1 MGCVVTGRLVLLRHG
16 ESTANRAG
24 TFTGL
29 RDEPL
34 TVEGERQ
41 AVTAGRLLKAA
52 GILPDQVL
60 TSTLQRTV
68 RTAEL
73 VLDTLGIVIPMETV
87 WQLNERNYGALT
99 GMTKTDAR
107 RTLGDDEYTRLR
119 RSRNGEPPAMSLQ
132 AWTALRS
139 SSALRDLPD
148 AALRRT
154 EALSDVIERVR
165 PVLQNRLVPMV
176 RTGRSVLVVA
186 HGNSL
191 RAMCACVDDLT
202 DLELPALNLPT
213 GQPLLYQLTPTG
225 ALAPRG
231 GTYLDPAA
239 AQHAAALVAAE
250 GGT

>member
-1 MGCVVTGRLVLLRHG
+1 MTGRLVLLRHG

-52 GILPDQVL
+52 GILPDRVL

-68 RTAEL
+68 RTAEVL
-73 VLDTLGIVIPMETV
+73 LDTLGIVIPMETV

-119 RSRNGEPPAMSLQ
+119 RSRNGAPPAMSLH

-191 RAMCACVDDLT
+191 RAVCACIDDLT
-202 DLELPALNLPT
+202 DLELHALNLPT
-213 GQPLLYQLTPTG
+213 GQPLQYQLTPTG

>member
-1 MGCVVTGRLVLLRHG
+1 VTGRLVLLRHG

-34 TVEGERQ
+34 TVEGVQQ
-41 AVTAGRLLKAA
+41 AVTAGRLLQAA

-68 RTAEL
+68 HTAEL
-73 VLDTLGIVIPMETV
+73 VLDTLGIAIPTEKV

-107 RTLGDDEYTRLR
+107 RTLGDDEYTRIR
-119 RSRNGEPPAMSLQ
+119 RSRNGAPPAMSLQ
-132 AWTALRS
+132 VWTALRS
-139 SSALRDLPD
+139 SSALRDLSD

-154 EALSDVIERVR
+154 EALSDVIDRVR
-165 PVLQNRLVPMV
+165 PVLQDRLLPMV
-176 RTGRSVLVVA
+176 RSGRSVLVVA

-191 RAMCACVDDLT
+191 RAMCACIDDLT
-202 DLELPALNLPT
+202 EPELHALNLPT
-213 GQPLLYQLTPTG
+213 GQPLQYELTPTG
-225 ALAPRG
+225 ALVPRG
-231 GTYLDPAA
+231 GAFLDPVAA
-239 AQHAAALVAAE
+239 HHAAALVAAE